1 MKLYRVQ
8 ANYKNIYI
16 DEMLEAENDKA
27 ALEGFVKKV
36 AQVDVTEREGPGFY
50 NPDHL
55 FLTFEEVDRDA
66 TTKVNIGETS
76 IGVTM
81 GNQSVEQGR
90 VTPDM
95 KWMDI
100 KKIKDLRTKIND
112 QSVEDA
118 KKGLYDIAS

>member
-16 DEMLEAENDKA
+16 DEMLEAENDRA

-36 AQVDVTEREGPGFY
+36 DSGDVTEREGPGY
-50 NPDHL
+50 HNPDHL

-76 IGVTM
+76 IGVTV
-81 GNQSVEQGR
+81 GNQSVAAG
-90 VTPDM
+90 
-95 KWMDI
+95 
-100 KKIKDLRTKIND
+100 
-112 QSVEDA
+112 
-118 KKGLYDIAS
+118 

>member
-16 DEMLEAENDKA
+16 DEMLEAENDRA

-36 AQVDVTEREGPGFY
+36 DSGDVTEREGPGY
-50 NPDHL
+50 HNPDHL

-76 IGVTM
+76 IGVTV
-81 GNQSVEQGR
+81 GNQSVG
-90 VTPDM
+90 T
-95 KWMDI
+95 
-100 KKIKDLRTKIND
+100 
-112 QSVEDA
+112 
-118 KKGLYDIAS
+118 G